1 MTVNAIVDQEV
12 RPPMVKFE
20 RRAVEDKAE
29 SRKQGKIVYKD
40 EDFALVIPPYSRDR
54 FEAKVDRWFENVK
67 TNIRNGKMLPEWFD
81 KWQDGYEKF
90 KKGEEMP
97 LDGTSV
103 KNWPAISQSE
113 CKRLIAANIL
123 TIEDLAQVNDEGIR
137 RLGMG
142 ALELK
147 NKAKAFVQLAKDT
160 GPVVIE
166 MAALRK
172 EAEQKDAVIAS
183 LAEKVE
189 ALTSRLESLTKLN
202 IIEPAR
208 DPIPVTA
215 IDVASMMSELEEEE
229 LSIEDRYIAKFGKKP
244 HHLMKPETILKK
256 LEE

>member
-1 MTVNAIVDQEV
+1 MSVGQLVDQDN

-54 FEAKVDRWFENVK
+54 FEAKVERWFENVK
-67 TNIRNGKMLPEWFD
+67 TNIRNGRMPQEWLAH
-81 KWQDGYEKF
+81 WQDGYEKF
-90 KKGEEMP
+90 KMGEEMP
-97 LDGTSV
+97 LNGTSV

-142 ALELK
+142 AIELK
-147 NKAKAFVQLAKDT
+147 NKAKAFLQMAKDT
-160 GPVVIE
+160 GPVVME

-172 EAEQKDAVIAS
+172 ETEQKDAVIAS
-183 LAEKVE
+183 LAEKIE
-189 ALTSRLESLTKLN
+189 ILTSRLESLTKLN
-202 IIEPAR
+202 LIEPN
-208 DPIPVTA
+208 TG
-215 IDVASMMSELEEEE
+215 IDVASMMQELKEES
-229 LSIEDRYIAKFGKKP
+229 LSLEDQYIAKFGKKP

-256 LEE
+256 LAE

>member
-1 MTVNAIVDQEV
+1 MTVNAIIDQEI

-40 EDFALVIPPYSRDR
+40 EDFALVIPPYSRDKV
-54 FEAKVDRWFENVK
+54 EAKVERWFDNVRA
-67 TNIRNGKMLPEWFD
+67 NIKNGRMPQAWLDHWEE
-81 KWQDGYEKF
+81 GYEKF

-97 LDGTSV
+97 LNGTSV

-147 NKAKAFVQLAKDT
+147 NKARAYVQAAKDA
-160 GPVVIE
+160 GPLIME

-172 EAEQKDAVIAS
+172 ETEQKDAVIAS
-183 LAEKVE
+183 LVEKVE
-189 ALTSRLESLTKLN
+189 ALTLRLESITKLN
-202 IIEPAR
+202 VIESSHG
-208 DPIPVTA
+208 
-215 IDVASMMSELEEEE
+215 IDVAAMMNELEEE
-229 LSIEDRYIAKFGKKP
+229 SIEGRYIAKFGKKP
-244 HHLMKPETILKK
+244 HHLMKTETILKK